1 MQKQK
6 ISVSKTAKTAVVN
19 LNLGETPIDEF
30 ILTNI
35 IQIIDSLESDPAVR
49 VIIFEGLGSA
59 PPSKIPI
66 ALLISN
72 ISKPTI
78 ASIRDDCFDHSLELA
93 LACDI
98 RIASDTTKFAMRHML
113 YGVLPYDG
121 GTQRLPR
128 LIGRS
133 QSMFLLLT
141 SEIISAKR
149 ALEIGLLQNIVPV
162 NSLDTKVEKIAKAIA
177 KGAPIAIA
185 YTKEAIS
192 NSSEMTL
199 SQGLSLEQDLGL
211 LLFSTKDRKE
221 GLKSFKEKRS
231 PQFGGE

>member
-1 MQKQK
+1 MQNQK
-6 ISVSKTAKTAVVN
+6 ISVSKTANTAMVN
-19 LNLGETPIDEF
+19 LNLGKTPIDEF
-30 ILTNI
+30 VLTNI
-35 IQIIDSLESDPAVR
+35 IQIIDSLEADPAVR
-49 VIIFEGLGSA
+49 AIVFEGFGSA

-66 ALLISN
+66 ALLISK

-93 LACDI
+93 IACDI
-98 RIASDTTKFAMRHML
+98 RIASDTAKFAMRHML

-133 QSMFLLLT
+133 QAMFLLLT
-141 SEIISAKR
+141 SEIISANR

-162 NSLDTKVEKIAKAIA
+162 NSLGTNVEKIAKAIA

-221 GLKSFKEKRS
+221 GLKSFAEKRP

>member
-1 MQKQK
+1 
-6 ISVSKTAKTAVVN
+6 
-19 LNLGETPIDEF
+19 
-30 ILTNI
+30 
-35 IQIIDSLESDPAVR
+35 
-49 VIIFEGLGSA
+49 
-59 PPSKIPI
+59 
-66 ALLISN
+66 
-72 ISKPTI
+72 
-78 ASIRDDCFDHSLELA
+78 
-93 LACDI
+93 
-98 RIASDTTKFAMRHML
+98 MRHML

-162 NSLDTKVEKIAKAIA
+162 NSLDTNVGKIAKAIA
-177 KGAPIAIA
+177 KGAPSAIA

-221 GLKSFKEKRS
+221 GLKSFAEKRP